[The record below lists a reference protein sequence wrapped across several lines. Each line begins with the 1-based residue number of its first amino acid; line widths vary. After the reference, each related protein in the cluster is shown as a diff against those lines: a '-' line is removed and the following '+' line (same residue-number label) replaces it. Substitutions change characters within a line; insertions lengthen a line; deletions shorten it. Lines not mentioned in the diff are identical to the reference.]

1 MRAAVELRA
10 VFGRVYEFQR
20 LSVDFAP
27 GAEGKKLLQVMD
39 DEDEVESVGKRG
51 RI

>member
-10 VFGRVYEFQR
+10 VFGRAYEVQR
-20 LSVDFAP
+20 LSVDSAP

-39 DEDEVESVGKRG
+39 DGGEVESVGKSG